1 MLMHTLNPAAELDA
15 LFNPTAFLNRQTK
28 GFKKESEKIIRPA
41 VDISEDKKTFSI
53 YADLPGVKSDDVKI
67 SVEEGILTIS
77 GKKVTR
83 NNAIKKNDE
92 GEQNLEYKSHR
103 VERRFGEFNRSF
115 QLPKSANLKQI
126 SATFNEGVLTLEI
139 PKKEEDIYQS
149 FEVKISS

>member
-15 LFNPTAFLNRQTK
+15 LFNSTAFLNREK
-28 GFKKESEKIIRPA
+28 NRSKKERAETIRPA
-41 VDISEDKKTFSI
+41 VDISEDKKTFFI

-67 SVEEGILTIS
+67 NVEESVLTIS
-77 GKKVTR
+77 GKKIATSKG
-83 NNAIKKNDE
+83 IKGNDE
-92 GEQNLEYKSHR
+92 EQPKLEYKSHR

-126 SATFNEGVLTLEI
+126 SASFNEGVLTLEI